1 MIAMDECRLH
11 GELKKRHPFTCPVS
25 AAILNLLITSDR
37 VQIRLDRLFR
47 EHGLTGSQYN
57 ILRILR
63 GEGTPLP
70 VLEIASRTVAVVP
83 GITGLIDRL
92 EAAGLVARRRCSHDR
107 RVVHVAITPEGL
119 ERIAAIDA
127 PLESAQAAIM
137 GSLTPDEQQTLS
149 RLLEKIRGGL
159 SPEGS

>member
-1 MIAMDECRLH
+1 MDECRLRD
-11 GELKKRHPFTCPVS
+11 ELKKRHAIACPVS

-37 VQIRLDRLFR
+37 VQIRLERLFR

-63 GEGTPLP
+63 GEGHPLP

-92 EAAGLVARRRCSHDR
+92 EAAGLVARKRCSHDR
-107 RVVHVAITPEGL
+107 RVIHVEITPEGL
-119 ERIAAIDA
+119 DRLAAIDA
-127 PLESAQAAIM
+127 PLESTQAAIM
-137 GSLTPDEQQTLS
+137 GSLAPDEQQTLS

-159 SPEGS
+159 PDGP

>member
-1 MIAMDECRLH
+1 MDECRLQA
-11 GELKKRHPFTCPVS
+11 ELKKQTPFTCPVS
-25 AAILNLLITSDR
+25 AAILNLLRTSDR
-37 VQIRLDRLFR
+37 VQIRLERLFR

-83 GITGLIDRL
+83 GITGLVDRL
-92 EAAGLVARRRCSHDR
+92 EAAGLVVRRRCDRDR
-107 RVVHVAITPEGL
+107 RVVHVAITPQGL
-119 ERIAAIDA
+119 ERINALDA
-127 PLESAQAAIM
+127 PLEVLQAAIM
-137 GSLTPDEQQTLS
+137 GSLTPDEQGNLS

-159 SPEGS
+159 EP